1 MRFTR
6 FLAAALA
13 VAALDVFAA
22 DAATPVVVRKTGAD
36 KISISVETSADGA
49 GKDFNDILMRNLQR
63 SGCFQL
69 VAKNGAIRV
78 TGSAGAAGANV
89 VAAGRGKQLT
99 NKSPYAD
106 VKSARM
112 RARALS
118 DAIVEA
124 FANQKGFA
132 SNPIALVNRKGSD
145 NAEICTCYPDGF
157 DLRQSTSDK
166 RAAVGP
172 RWSGDDIYYIGF
184 LKGKPLAYCFNT
196 STGVR
201 KCLANFKG
209 SVTGLCPSPD
219 GRKVAIVLSHL
230 GNPELFVLDLSS
242 SSLKRLTNTKNGS
255 EASPCWSPDGT
266 KIAYVSDTTRHPQVY
281 VVDIASGKS
290 SRVSNSGT
298 ENTNPTWS
306 NDGRLA
312 WASKRAGGTCIVV
325 TPPGGGE
332 PVAVTKPGTWE
343 HPAWSRDNRH
353 LVAQMGGAV
362 FIVDGAPKEEDRD
375 APVRIFN
382 NAGNWMSP
390 DWRK

>member
-1 MRFTR
+1 MNFTR
-6 FLAAALA
+6 FLAAAIVFAA
-13 VAALDVFAA
+13 VEVFAA
-22 DAATPVVVRKTGAD
+22 DAAAPIVISKAGAN

-49 GKDFNDILMRNLQR
+49 GKDFKDILMRNLQR
-63 SGCFQL
+63 SGSFQL

-99 NKSPYAD
+99 NKSPYSDA
-106 VKSARM
+106 KSARM

-132 SNPIALVNRKGSD
+132 SSPIALVNRKGSD
-145 NAEICTCYPDGF
+145 NAEIYTCYPDGF

-172 RWSGDDIYYIGF
+172 RWSGNDIYYIGF
-184 LKGKPLAYCFNT
+184 LKGKPLAYCFDT
-196 STGVR
+196 ATGVR

-219 GRKVAIVLSHL
+219 GKRVAIVLSHL
-230 GNPELFVLDLSS
+230 GNPELFVLDLASA
-242 SSLKRLTNTKNGS
+242 RLTRLTETKSGS

-266 KIAYVSDTTRHPQVY
+266 QIAYVSDTTRHPQIY
-281 VVDIASGKS
+281 VVDVATRKS
-290 SRVSNSGT
+290 KRVSNAGT

-306 NDGRLA
+306 ANGRLA
-312 WASKRAGGTCIVV
+312 WASKRAGGTCIVA

-362 FIVDGAPKEEDRD
+362 FVVDAAENESDRD
-375 APVRIFN
+375 APARLFN

>member
-1 MRFTR
+1 MIFTR
-6 FLAAALA
+6 FIAAALA
-13 VAALDVFAA
+13 VAAFEVFAA
-22 DAATPVVVRKTGAD
+22 DTATPVVVRKTGAD
-36 KISISVETSADGA
+36 KISISVEASAEGA
-49 GKDFNDILMRNLQR
+49 GKSFTDILMRNLQR

-89 VAAGRGKQLT
+89 VAKGRGKQLT
-99 NKSPYAD
+99 NNSPYVDA
-106 VKSARM
+106 KSARM

-118 DAIVEA
+118 DAIVQA

-132 SNPIALVNRKGSD
+132 SDPIALVNRKGAD
-145 NAEICTCYPDGF
+145 NAEIYTCYPDGF
-157 DLRQSTSDK
+157 DLHQSTSDK

-172 RWSGDDIYYIGF
+172 RWSGGDIYYIGF

-219 GRKVAIVLSHL
+219 GKSVAIVLSHL
-230 GNPELFVLDLSS
+230 GNPELFVLDLETAR
-242 SSLKRLTNTKNGS
+242 LKRLTTTKNGS

-266 KIAYVSDTTRHPQVY
+266 KIAYVSDTTRHPQIY
-281 VVDIASGKS
+281 VVDVASGKS
-290 SRVSNSGT
+290 HRVSNSGT

-306 NDGRLA
+306 NNGRLA
-312 WASKRAGGTCIVV
+312 WASSRAGGTCIVV
-325 TPPGGGE
+325 TAPGGGD

-362 FIVDGAPKEEDRD
+362 FIVDGSMNESERD
-375 APVRIFN
+375 APARLFN

-390 DWRK
+390 DWRR

>member
-1 MRFTR
+1 MNLNKL
-6 FLAAALA
+6 LAAVVA

-22 DAATPVVVRKTGAD
+22 DAAAPVLVRKTGAD
-36 KISISVETSADGA
+36 KISISVEASAEGE
-49 GKDFNDILMRNLQR
+49 GKSFNDILMRNLQR

-78 TGSAGAAGANV
+78 TGKAGATGANV
-89 VAAGRGKQLT
+89 VALGRGKQLT
-99 NKSPYAD
+99 NNSQYTDA
-106 VKSARM
+106 KSARM

-124 FANQKGFA
+124 FANQKGMA
-132 SNPIALVNRKGSD
+132 SCPITMVNRKGSD
-145 NAEICTCYPDGF
+145 NAEVYTCYPDGF

-184 LKGKPLAYCFNT
+184 LKDRPLAYCFNT
-196 STGVR
+196 TTGAR
-201 KCLANFKG
+201 RCLANFRG

-230 GNPELFVLDLSS
+230 GNPELFVLEMGTS
-242 SSLKRLTNTKNGS
+242 RLTRLTETKNGS

-281 VVDIASGKS
+281 VVDIATRKS
-290 SRVSNSGT
+290 RRVSNSGT
-298 ENTNPTWS
+298 ENTNPSWS
-306 NDGRLA
+306 GNGRLA
-312 WASKRAGGTCIVV
+312 WASKRAGGTCIVA
-325 TPPGGGE
+325 TAPGGGE
-332 PVAVTKPGTWE
+332 PVQVTKPGTWE

-353 LVAQMGGAV
+353 LVAQMGGAMFV
-362 FIVDGAPKEEDRD
+362 VDAAEKEEDRD
-375 APVRIFN
+375 APARIFN
-382 NAGNWMSP
+382 NPGNWMSP
-390 DWRK
+390 DWRR